1 MNIVPPWLSSNCALF
16 VCCFHRPQPLSEVV
30 PRLWPFLCHSTSSV
44 RRATLQT
51 LRTLTTQRSVG
62 NGMSWTAA
70 VLQDALRHIFQRVI
84 VEPIPEIQ
92 DLAEQVVHNFI
103 LCAFLFYFNTCTV
116 RDCSDEE
123 VM

>member
-1 MNIVPPWLSSNCALF
+1 MVCCITSYVDGQSRHCPILSSSNCALF
-16 VCCFHRPQPLSEVV
+16 ACCFHRPQPLSEVV

-51 LRTLTTQRSVG
+51 LRTLTTQRNVG

-92 DLAEQVVHNFI
+92 DLAEQVMHN
-103 LCAFLFYFNTCTV
+103 CGTNP
-116 RDCSDEE
+116 
-123 VM
+123 